1 MTVNM
6 PLIRAP
12 CEREGRLFSISLV
25 YISNSRT
32 GQLKPSR
39 EPTSKQTNKQ
49 INTKSKSYVHIYF
62 IVFSLFPSP

>member
-6 PLIRAP
+6 SLILAP
-12 CEREGRLFSISLV
+12 FEREGRLFNISLV

-39 EPTSKQTNKQ
+39 ELTSKQTNK
-49 INTKSKSYVHIYF
+49 
-62 IVFSLFPSP
+62 